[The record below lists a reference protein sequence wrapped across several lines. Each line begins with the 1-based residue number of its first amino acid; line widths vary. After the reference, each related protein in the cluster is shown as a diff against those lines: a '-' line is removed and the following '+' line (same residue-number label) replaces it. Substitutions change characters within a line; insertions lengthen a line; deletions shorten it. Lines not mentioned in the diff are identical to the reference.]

1 VSSVKSEPSSC
12 PPPSIYVKLFD
23 DLKLCLCSGGQ
34 QGSELSFGEVDTT
47 KYQGQ
52 IYWTPVTAQT
62 YWQIGIQGSG
72 STTPTKHT

>member
-1 VSSVKSEPSSC
+1 VKSEPSSC
-12 PPPSIYVKLFD
+12 QLPSIFVKLFD
-23 DLKLCLCSGGQ
+23 GFKKILCRDGQ
-34 QGSELSFGEVDTT
+34 QGSELSFGEVDNT

-52 IYWTPVTAQT
+52 IYWTPVTSQT